1 MVKKNH
7 AIILNQLLTGHFKQV
22 RELLCTRGPAEIVSL
37 PLIAAMGPKKF
48 QLLYGFHSLSDD
60 TLLET
65 LGHTDYRAND
75 DRIIRFVHNIVNK
88 RLVEFQGVNGKSSQ
102 VAQTG
107 IPGSEI
113 IHGEAHTDGFELSKH
128 VGSRL
133 SLSHENGFG

>member
-37 PLIAAMGPKKF
+37 PLIAAMGLKES

-65 LGHTDYRAND
+65 LGHTDDRAND
-75 DRIIRFVHNIVNK
+75 DRITRFGKDIVHE

-102 VAQTG
+102 IAQAGVAG
-107 IPGSEI
+107 AKI
-113 IHGEAHTDGFELSKH
+113 IHGQSHTDGFELSKH
-128 VGSRL
+128 V
-133 SLSHENGFG
+133 

>member
-7 AIILNQLLTGHFKQV
+7 AIIFNQLLTGHFKQV

-75 DRIIRFVHNIVNK
+75 DRVIRLSNDIAHE
-88 RLVEFQGVNGKSSQ
+88 RLIKFQGIDGKSRQ
-102 VAQTG
+102 IA
-107 IPGSEI
+107 
-113 IHGEAHTDGFELSKH
+113 
-128 VGSRL
+128 
-133 SLSHENGFG
+133 